1 MAIDPEHLNRDQTAA
16 HQGFLLLFLRSDLEI
31 FRPVAALVPKVAD
44 AQGIVRQ
51 TALASW
57 SFLLR

>member
-1 MAIDPEHLNRDQTAA
+1 M
-16 HQGFLLLFLRSDLEI
+16 LFLRSDLEI